1 MLDRATAIRDEV
13 YLTGRPGGSG
23 RLRVAL
29 LFPAE
34 YHVGMANL
42 AVHALYRLFNN
53 QPEVICER
61 VFYPQL
67 PGSSSTTLRSLE
79 SGAPLGGFDA
89 VAISSS
95 YELDWLR
102 IPAALRQGG
111 APPLA
116 RDRSAQAPLVIIGGP
131 AVTANP
137 EPLAELS
144 DAMFIGEVE
153 GAVPAIADALMSPDR
168 DEARAGLAGIPGMYV
183 PTLAPGGP
191 AARAPAPDLDRHQT
205 HSQILTPHSA
215 FPNTFL
221 LETGRGCPRSCTF
234 CLARSIYAPFRTR
247 DFDGLLRAA
256 ELGLEFTD
264 RVGLVGAAVGDYR
277 RIAELVAAITER
289 GGRVSLSSLRI
300 ERVTDELLAPLVAGG
315 RRSITLA
322 PEAADEQVAATLG
335 KRIGRQALLDAVAC
349 ADRAGIGAVKL
360 YYIVG
365 VPGETDEQALRIADE
380 IVELERAFPRLRFT
394 VSVGPLIPKPHTE
407 LADAQAPAPSVVK
420 ARLRKL
426 GAALRRDTHARV
438 QLGSARWGAVQTV
451 LSRGGREL
459 TPLLLESENASA
471 GEFLSA
477 LRDAGLSLDRYL
489 GGASD
494 G

>member
-13 YLTGRPGGSG
+13 HLTDRPGESG
-23 RLRVAL
+23 LLRVAL

-42 AVHALYRLFNN
+42 AVHALYRLFND
-53 QPEVICER
+53 QPDVVCER
-61 VFYPQL
+61 VFYPPL
-67 PGSSSTTLRSLE
+67 AGEPSPTLRSME
-79 SGAPLGGFDA
+79 SGTPLGGFDA

-102 IPAALRQGG
+102 IPAALRAGG
-111 APPLA
+111 VPPLT
-116 RDRSAQAPLVIIGGP
+116 RDRGAQAPVVIIGGP
-131 AVTANP
+131 AVTANA

-153 GAVPAIADALMSPDR
+153 GAAPAIADALMSPDR
-168 DEARAGLAGIPGMYV
+168 DEVQANLANIPGMYV
-183 PTLAPGGP
+183 PTLAPDGP
-191 AARAPAPDLDRHQT
+191 ITRAPAPDLDHSPT
-205 HSQILTPHSA
+205 HSRILTPHSA

-234 CLARSIYAPFRTR
+234 CLARRIYAPFRTR

-256 ELGLEFTD
+256 EFGLEFTD
-264 RVGLVGAAVGDYR
+264 RVGLMGAAVGDYP
-277 RIAELVAAITER
+277 RIAELVSKITDR

-300 ERVTDELLAPLVAGG
+300 ERVTDELLAPLVVGG

-322 PEAADEQVAATLG
+322 PEAADELVAATLG
-335 KRIGRQALLDAVAC
+335 KRIGRQALMDAVAC
-349 ADRAGIGAVKL
+349 ADRAGIDAVKL
-360 YYIVG
+360 YYIIG
-365 VPGETDEQALRIADE
+365 VPGETDEQALRIAEE
-380 IVELERAFPRLRFT
+380 IAELERAFPRLRFT
-394 VSVGPLIPKPHTE
+394 VSVGPLTPKAHTA
-407 LADAQAPAPSVVK
+407 LASAEVPAPSVLK

-459 TPLLLESENASA
+459 TPLLLASEDASA
-471 GEFLSA
+471 GDFLSG
-477 LRDAGLSLDRYL
+477 LRDAGLSLERYL

-494 G
+494 A